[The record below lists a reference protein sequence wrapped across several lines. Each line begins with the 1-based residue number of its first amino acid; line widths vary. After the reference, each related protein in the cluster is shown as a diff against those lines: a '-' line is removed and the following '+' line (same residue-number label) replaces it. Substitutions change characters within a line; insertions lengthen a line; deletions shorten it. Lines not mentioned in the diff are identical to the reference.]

1 MVCNMQEKVSIVVA
15 LYRQKFPSLGSRFG
29 ITKHGRVMPNR
40 DPWDRNFCLYF
51 TAAKGTYK
59 PLGQPHDAV
68 QLPLGKPRDAVQL
81 PLGKPFHV
89 VQLPLGKPC
98 HVVQLPHGEP
108 RDAVQLPLGNLS
120 MRYNNY
126 PSASLVMRY
135 SWHHDGIFNLLF
147 TTIKVLNYM
156 GFNLIMEGNKIKSV
170 RAHFTQLFYLWNMS
184 VSAVYV

>member
-108 RDAVQLPLGNLS
+108 RDAVQLP
-120 MRYNNY
+120 
-126 PSASLVMRY
+126 SATSRCGTIITPRQA
-135 SWHHDGIFNLLF
+135 SWCGTVDIMMEFSICFSQLL
-147 TTIKVLNYM
+147 KY
-156 GFNLIMEGNKIKSV
+156 
-170 RAHFTQLFYLWNMS
+170 
-184 VSAVYV
+184 